1 MNVNRHNSGK
11 FISVDNPAQNIS
23 QIFCIRNWS
32 AVKGLTAPVS
42 PVLAKGSFGRRE
54 TEADSHFTESRELPC
69 KP

>member
-54 TEADSHFTESRELPC
+54 TEKRNRGRQPFH
-69 KP
+69 